1 MTQTPKQW
9 ATTGFIVGVACGI
22 VAVFI
27 VNFFLKRNESTAAA
41 AQPVAI
47 PAPMAATNHPALV
60 SVPASSQRF
69 ISGTIELDPSVASK
83 VALPTIVFVIAR
95 GEGLRLHGHPL
106 LAKRL
111 DVRSFPVDFTLG
123 SEDSMMGQAPPAR
136 VSLEARVDLDGDAT
150 TREPRAPAALIESV
164 TLGTEDVKLVL
175 RPTH

>member
-27 VNFFLKRNESTAAA
+27 VNFFLKRNESTASA
-41 AQPVAI
+41 AQPFNI
-47 PAPMAATNHPALV
+47 PAPIAAANSAPV

-69 ISGTIELDPSVASK
+69 ISGTIELDPSAARS

-123 SEDSMMGQAPPAR
+123 SEDSMMGQAPPNR
-136 VSLEARVDLDGDAT
+136 VSLEARVDRDGDAT
-150 TREPRAPAALIESV
+150 TREPGAPAALIESV

-175 RPTH
+175 KPTH

>member
-9 ATTGFIVGVACGI
+9 AATGFIVGVACGI
-22 VAVFI
+22 LAMFI
-27 VNFFLKRNESTAAA
+27 VFFLKRNESTAAA

-47 PAPMAATNHPALV
+47 PAPMAAANSLAPV
-60 SVPASSQRF
+60 SVRTRSQRF
-69 ISGTIELDPSVASK
+69 ISGTIELDPSAARS

-136 VSLEARVDLDGDAT
+136 VSLEARVDRDGDAT
-150 TREPRAPAALIESV
+150 TREPGAPAALLESV

-175 RPTH
+175 KRTR

>member
-9 ATTGFIVGVACGI
+9 ATTGFIVGLACGI

-27 VNFFLKRNESTAAA
+27 VNFFLKRNESMATA

-47 PAPMAATNHPALV
+47 PASMAEANSLAPV
-60 SVPASSQRF
+60 SVRTRSQRF
-69 ISGTIELDPSVASK
+69 ISGTIELDPSVAAK

-123 SEDSMMGQAPPAR
+123 SEDSMMGQAPPNR
-136 VSLEARVDLDGDAT
+136 VSLEARVDRDGDAT
-150 TREPRAPAALIESV
+150 TREPGAPAALLESV
-164 TLGTEDVKLVL
+164 RLGTEDVKLVL
-175 RPTH
+175 KRTD